1 MRPLEAPS
9 QTAWRTLAL
18 TSVAVFA
25 VSLDSTV
32 LFVAF
37 PSIRKTFADVSASQ
51 LSWVLNAYTI
61 VFGSLLV
68 PAGRFADKVGR
79 KRIFLWGLGLFT
91 AASAVCGLA
100 PTAAALIVA
109 RALQACGA
117 ALLLPSSLAVVL
129 HAFPPARRGSAVAIW
144 GAVGALAAAIG
155 PSLGSLIV
163 QSASWRWV
171 FYLNLPVGIVALV
184 RGSKSL
190 LESRDEASRALPDVV
205 GILLLVAGLALV
217 ALGIVEGR
225 GWGMLDRRT
234 AASVLGGTLLLGGF
248 VLRSRTV
255 ASPAVDL
262 SLFADRNYRLAN
274 LATFIFAIAFT
285 AMFFNFVFFL
295 TQRWHYSLLQAG
307 LAITPGPLTVIPVA
321 IAAGRIADRRGHREV
336 LVVGGL
342 VFALG
347 GALLYSALESA
358 PDFLGIWL
366 PRALVTG
373 TAVGLVLPSLGGA
386 AVHGLPPGSFAL
398 GSAINQATRQIGS
411 VIGVGLVIAFL
422 GHTDPSSDISG
433 FVHVAQVLV
442 AGGVLTSLAC
452 LGIKTGPRAGRT
464 GAVDGATTAVA
475 GGVG

>member
-1 MRPLEAPS
+1 
-9 QTAWRTLAL
+9 
-18 TSVAVFA
+18 VAVFA